1 MGAVSTFQTLAGGF
15 VLVEAPRPDG
25 RGGVLFSDAVAG
37 GVHRWSAGGVD
48 LVVPRRRGVGGL
60 VLHADGRPVIG
71 GRDLAHDDR
80 VVLRAPPG
88 VAGFNDLATTDAG
101 DVLAGALRFNPIA
114 GEAPVAGELWLVPA
128 GGGTA
133 RPLAEGIVWPN
144 GIGLSPAGD
153 VLYVSDFAAGEVL
166 AFDADGGG
174 RRTFARV
181 PAGSPDA
188 LAVDVEGG
196 VWVALGPAGQIAR
209 LDGRGKVDALVD
221 VPAEFVA
228 SVAFD
233 GEQLLVATAG
243 ALLRT
248 HAGVAGR
255 PVAVAHV

>member
-1 MGAVSTFQTLAGGF
+1 MSAFETLADGF
-15 VLVEAPRPDG
+15 VLVEAPRSDG

-37 GVHRWSAGGVD
+37 GVCRWSAAGVEV
-48 LVVPRRRGVGGL
+48 VVPRRRGVGGL
-60 VLHADGRPVIG
+60 VLHADGRPVMG

-80 VVLRAPPG
+80 VVLAAPPG

-101 DVLAGALRFNPIA
+101 DVVAGALRFNPMA
-114 GEAPVAGELWLVPA
+114 GEAPVPGELWLLPAA
-128 GGGTA
+128 GGRA
-133 RPLAEGIVWPN
+133 SVLAEGILWPN

-166 AFDADGGG
+166 AFDPAGEG

-181 PAGSPDA
+181 PGGAPDG
-188 LAVDVEGG
+188 LAVDAQGG
-196 VWVALGPAGQIAR
+196 VWVALGPAGQVAR
-209 LDGRGKVDALVD
+209 LGADGTLDALLD
-221 VPAEFVA
+221 VPTEFVA

-255 PVAVAHV
+255 PVAPARV